1 MSSDAARATRVRL
14 DAIEIDTSIQCRAT
28 IDTGVVNDY
37 AERMGEGDEFPAI
50 RLFGTK
56 AKAWIGDGWHRV
68 FAARQQGAKDIA
80 AIVTVGGRV
89 EALKHALGANAQHGN
104 RRTNADKR
112 RAVEIALREFPKL
125 SSRAV
130 AELCGVSNHMVDDQR
145 PKALGESPNATRTT
159 SDGRQYPATRE
170 APAPLALDV
179 DRPAPDYDRPSGVA
193 SENPAPPSNGMEFAR
208 MAVMDLE
215 KIRPED
221 VERAQAFA
229 FVKEWIDAR

>member
-1 MSSDAARATRVRL
+1 MSSEAARATRVKL
-14 DAIEIDTSIQCRAT
+14 DAIEIDTSIQCRAA
-28 IDTGVVNDY
+28 IDTAVVNDY

-125 SSRAV
+125 SSRAI
-130 AELCGVSNHMVDDQR
+130 AELCGVSPQTVVTVR
-145 PKALGESPNATRTT
+145 PGEVSKLDTSRTGQ
-159 SDGRQYPATRE
+159 DGKQYPATRE
-170 APAPLALDV
+170 PAAEPAPVSPV
-179 DRPAPDYDRPSGVA
+179 DYERPSGVA
-193 SENPAPPSNGMEFAR
+193 SEMGPPTNGMQFAR

-215 KIRPED
+215 QIRPD
-221 VERAQAFA
+221 DAERLAAFA
-229 FVKEWIDAR
+229 FVKEWIDVREA